1 MSQILNTSHDF
12 STAILDS
19 ESQLVAQ
26 GEGIP
31 VHISA
36 LPIAGMAVREYF
48 GENIADGDMFLLND
62 PYFGGSHLPDITVI
76 RPIFHDG
83 SPLFYAVNRAHHSDV
98 GGGTHGGYNPAAN
111 EIFQEGLRIPPL
123 KIYDAGIPRQDLIQ
137 MLSVNVRHPENFLGD
152 LNAQIGS
159 VMIATRRME
168 TLLVAYGSNRLT
180 SAVDAILAGT
190 ESQVRQFLSLIHI

>member
-12 STAILDS
+12 STAILDG

-36 LPIAGMAVREYF
+36 LPIAGAAVREYF
-48 GENIADGDMFLLND
+48 GDDINDGDLFLLND

-76 RPIFHDG
+76 RPIFHG
-83 SPLFYAVNRAHHSDV
+83 GRPLFYAVNRAHHSDV
-98 GGGTHGGYNPAAN
+98 GGGTHGGYNPTAT

-123 KIYDAGIPRQDLIQ
+123 RIYDAGTPREDLLQ
-137 MLSVNVRHPENFLGD
+137 MLSANVRHPRTFWE
-152 LNAQIGS
+152 I
-159 VMIATRRME
+159 
-168 TLLVAYGSNRLT
+168 
-180 SAVDAILAGT
+180 
-190 ESQVRQFLSLIHI
+190 